1 MQTSSTLPPVLL
13 TAFEP
18 FDNEPINPSWEVVK
32 MLDGLTINGVNVVA
46 VCLPCVFGESLIAL
60 EQAIR
65 QHQPSIVISIGQA
78 GGRTDISLERVAVNL
93 DDARIPDNAGNQ
105 PIDEPVIAN
114 APNAPVAYF
123 TSLPVKAMLRDL
135 LASGIPASVSYT
147 AGSFVCNHVF
157 FGLQHLAGKYGVTK
171 SGFVHIPYLPE
182 QAARHKG
189 QPSMAKDTLLAGLKV
204 MITTCVITDNDIKIV
219 GGETH

>member
-1 MQTSSTLPPVLL
+1 MHISPALPLVLL

-32 MLDGLTINGVNVVA
+32 EFDQQKIAGLTVVTA
-46 VCLPCVFGESLIAL
+46 CLPCVFGESLIAL
-60 EQAIR
+60 EQAIL
-65 QHQPSIVISIGQA
+65 QHQPKIVISVGQA
-78 GGRTDISLERVAVNL
+78 GGRADISLERVAVNL

-105 PIDEPVIAN
+105 PIDGPVIVT
-114 APNAPVAYF
+114 APAAYF

-135 LASGIPASVSYT
+135 LATGIPASVSYT

-157 FGLQHLAGKYGVTK
+157 FGLQHLAGKYGVAK

-189 QPSMAKDTLLAGLKV
+189 QPSMAKDTLVAGLKV
-204 MITTCVITDNDIKIV
+204 MIATCVATDNDVKIV

>member
-1 MQTSSTLPPVLL
+1 MTTLLL

-18 FDNEPINPSWEVVK
+18 FDNEPINPSWKVVK
-32 MLDGLTINGVNVVA
+32 MLDGLTVAGVKVVT
-46 VCLPCVFGESLIAL
+46 VCLPCVFGESLTIL
-60 EQAIR
+60 ENAIT
-65 QHQPSIVISIGQA
+65 QHQPTIVISVGQA

-105 PIDEPVIAN
+105 PIDEPVIAT
-114 APNAPVAYF
+114 APAAYF

-135 LASGIPASVSYT
+135 LANGIPASVSYT

-157 FGLQHLAGKYGVTK
+157 FGLQHLAGNYGVAK

-189 QPSMAKDTLLAGLKV
+189 QPSMAKDTLMAGLKV
-204 MITTCVITDNDIKIV
+204 MIETCVTTDKDIKII